1 METLLFCEFDDP
13 QFESISNFLCSAFN
27 TTRSELLGFYQSLKA
42 DFDLADFPKPIF
54 ADRSFFK
61 PRDDRFR
68 ADYDSA
74 RAISCDL
81 PSLLSKGGKD
91 VVMLI
96 AQDPYNDQAADGI
109 WIGTPYAL
117 HIKKCRENRHTRQ
130 YLRLIDVLLEAG
142 YQVYLTDIYKIDV
155 HGKQL
160 SRKDKKWFRSIL
172 EEEVELVKPAAVI
185 TWGRKAEYAVRK
197 LTLQPP
203 HYAYPH
209 PSGNAR
215 SSWAKLIGASAT
227 DQRILDYW
235 RTSILERLS

>member
-1 METLLFCEFDDP
+1 MGNLLFCEFEDQ

-27 TTRSELLGFYQSLKA
+27 TTSSELLDFYQSLKA

-54 ADRSFFK
+54 ADRSFFQ
-61 PRDDRFR
+61 PQDDRFQ
-68 ADYDSA
+68 ADYDNA
-74 RAISCDL
+74 RSVACDL
-81 PSLLSKGGKD
+81 PSLLSKGGQD

-96 AQDPYNDQAADGI
+96 AQDPYNNMTADGI

-117 HIKKCRENRHTRQ
+117 HIKKCRENLHTRQ
-130 YLRLIDVLLEAG
+130 YLRLIDVLLDAG
-142 YQVYLTDIYKIDV
+142 YQVYLTDIYKIYV

-160 SRKDKKWFRSIL
+160 SRKDKKWFASLL
-172 EEEVELVKPAAVI
+172 EQEAELVKPAAVI
-185 TWGRKAEYAVRK
+185 TWGRKAEYAIGK
-197 LTLQPP
+197 LKLQAP

-215 SSWAKLIGASAT
+215 SAWAKLIGDSAT

-235 RTSILERLS
+235 RTSILGRLS